1 MAKPNTYV
9 LLKNAEKEILRL
21 RYDIEFMKGFTL
33 RQCLDMT
40 MIALNEEFNFGPE
53 RNKRFES
60 VFWQT
65 FLEYAEMCVED
76 GQDDKEIAYT
86 KGKLDRRLRIACG
99 EDYPEFDDR
108 YAEKNLYRRCQLE
121 TKEEV

>member
-1 MAKPNTYV
+1 MSKPNTYV
-9 LLKNAEKEILRL
+9 QLLNAQKEIKQLQ
-21 RYDIEFMKGFTL
+21 YDIQFMKGFDL
-33 RQCLDMT
+33 RQFLDMA

-65 FLEYAEMCVED
+65 FLEYAEMCVQD
-76 GQDDKEIAYT
+76 GRDDEEIAYT

-99 EDYPEFDDR
+99 EDYPEFDVR
-108 YAEKNLYRRCQLE
+108 YAEENLYRRNQLE
-121 TKEEV
+121 TKEG